1 MLCSFHAELQKAHRR
16 HDFLL
21 CLLVPLIMMILW
33 VGGLAPSDPEELANG
48 YSALFY
54 SIPVIEAILMPVLMA
69 VLASRLWEIE
79 VKGSMPKLLY
89 TLQERRSLF
98 AGKATFG
105 LLEILLVTLLEMGAA
120 VLLGIVQGY
129 TEAFP
134 AGQFVYLTVCA
145 LAVNTMLFCSEFLL
159 MLWFANPLPA
169 LCVGIVGALVGLFSA
184 FLPPIVSYFV
194 PWGYYIPLNAYEVAN
209 WDEATRTITYGT
221 RAFNWGLLAFTVFL
235 GAVLFCAAW
244 RRVQKLEV

>member
-1 MLCSFHAELQKAHRR
+1 MLRSFHAELQKAHRR

-21 CLLVPLIMMILW
+21 CLLVPLIMILW

-79 VKGSMPKLLY
+79 VKGSMQKLLY

-120 VLLGIVQGY
+120 VLLGIVHGY

-134 AGQFVYLTVCA
+134 TGQFVYLTVCA
-145 LAVNTMLFCSEFLL
+145 LAVNTMLFYSEFLL
-159 MLWFANPLPA
+159 MLWFSNPLPA
-169 LCVGIVGALVGLFSA
+169 LCVGIVGALVALFSA
-184 FLPPIVSYFV
+184 FLPPLVSYFV

-221 RAFNWGLLAFTVFL
+221 RPFNWGLLAFTVFL

>member
-1 MLCSFHAELQKAHRR
+1 MLRSFHAELQKAHRR

-21 CLLVPLIMMILW
+21 CLLVPLIMILW

-54 SIPVIEAILMPVLMA
+54 SIPIIEAILMPVLMA

-79 VKGSMPKLLY
+79 VKGSIPKLLY

-98 AGKATFG
+98 AGKAAFG
-105 LLEILLVTLLEMGAA
+105 LLEILLVTFLEMGAA
-120 VLLGIVQGY
+120 VLLGIVHGY

-134 AGQFVYLTVCA
+134 TGQFVYLTVCA
-145 LAVNTMLFCSEFLL
+145 MAVNTMLFFSEFLL
-159 MLWFANPLPA
+159 MLWFSSPLPA
-169 LCVGIVGALVGLFSA
+169 LCVGIVGALVALFSA

-194 PWGYYIPLNAYEVAN
+194 PWG
-209 WDEATRTITYGT
+209 ITS
-221 RAFNWGLLAFTVFL
+221 R
-235 GAVLFCAAW
+235 
-244 RRVQKLEV
+244 

>member
-1 MLCSFHAELQKAHRR
+1 MLRSFHAELQKAHRR

-21 CLLVPLIMMILW
+21 CLLVPLIMILW

-69 VLASRLWEIE
+69 VLASRLWEMEI
-79 VKGSMPKLLY
+79 KGSMPKLLY

-98 AGKATFG
+98 AGKAAFG

-134 AGQFVYLTVCA
+134 AGQFVYLTVCT
-145 LAVNTMLFCSEFLL
+145 LAVNAMLFFSEFLL

-194 PWGYYIPLNAYEVAN
+194 PWGYYIPLSTYEVAN

-235 GAVLFCAAW
+235 GAVLFYAAW
-244 RRVQKLEV
+244 RKVQKLEV